1 MNRFYNGFDSY
12 KKAIRGIVDRNVDE
26 YILKD
31 IIINFHHSVE
41 VLFKHIL
48 YERDKCLIYQDMDKW
63 INYNFDKKVGLK
75 GEKKEIFDIEY
86 TISFDDVVRR
96 VIVLCNVSLD
106 EYGYDGFRNLNK
118 FRNALT
124 HDEIELNRDSIEQV
138 VVSLLPT
145 VNDILRNNLKN
156 EEKRQFEEFIDSD
169 YFIETFNSLLSENI
183 KWRIITVLNLLQ
195 MYSQSS
201 LDEISNVQITNLE
214 KTLSA
219 LGKYVEHEEFF
230 LKIDDEY
237 YISIISYL
245 KQSICDM
252 LISCPTSELKKIDT
266 LKKNKIVNQVLEE
279 YLEYASQYIYS
290 FLQERSERI
299 EPAFFMDDER
309 VAGKFDGML
318 LVNQNDIFVLLGC
331 MKRITDVYG
340 SILGKRRDDILKGLY
355 LGDDKEQL
363 LSDFYNGLFK
373 WFKTNGWYN
382 SENIDNLDEHSKEAI
397 GMDEKYMVVN
407 DGLCF
412 EIEDRF
418 FQSQIDKRL
427 IGEYCKLG
435 TIDKVNDILVQNIET
450 IIKKDDVYTLIFVA
464 SLDVETSD
472 YDSTGNVDGYVTI
485 EGKIKSDDVFEIDSI
500 EYLGYT
506 IGFHNFKFD

>member
-1 MNRFYNGFDSY
+1 MNRFHNGFDSY
-12 KKAIRGIVDRNVDE
+12 KKAIGGIVDRNVDE

-48 YERDKCLIYQDMDKW
+48 YGRGKCLIYQDMDKW

-75 GEKKEIFDIEY
+75 GEKKEISDIEY

-118 FRNALT
+118 IRNALT
-124 HDEIELNRDSIEQV
+124 HDEIELNRDGIEQI

-145 VNDILRNNLKN
+145 VNDVLRNNLRK

-195 MYSQSS
+195 MYSQRS
-201 LDEISNVQITNLE
+201 LDEISNVQIVNLE

-252 LISCPTSELKKIDT
+252 LINCPTNELKKIDM

-290 FLQERSERI
+290 FLQERSECI

-309 VAGKFDGML
+309 VSGKFD
-318 LVNQNDIFVLLGC
+318 
-331 MKRITDVYG
+331 
-340 SILGKRRDDILKGLY
+340 
-355 LGDDKEQL
+355 
-363 LSDFYNGLFK
+363 
-373 WFKTNGWYN
+373 
-382 SENIDNLDEHSKEAI
+382 
-397 GMDEKYMVVN
+397 
-407 DGLCF
+407 
-412 EIEDRF
+412 
-418 FQSQIDKRL
+418 
-427 IGEYCKLG
+427 
-435 TIDKVNDILVQNIET
+435 
-450 IIKKDDVYTLIFVA
+450 
-464 SLDVETSD
+464 
-472 YDSTGNVDGYVTI
+472 
-485 EGKIKSDDVFEIDSI
+485 
-500 EYLGYT
+500 
-506 IGFHNFKFD
+506 

>member
-12 KKAIRGIVDRNVDE
+12 KKAIRGIAYRNNDE

-41 VLFKHIL
+41 VLFKNIL
-48 YERDKCLIYQDMDKW
+48 YERDKCLIYQDMEKW
-63 INYNFDKKVGLK
+63 INYNFEKRVGLK
-75 GEKKEIFDIEY
+75 GEKKESSDIEY

-118 FRNALT
+118 IRNALT
-124 HDEIELNRDSIEQV
+124 HDEIELKRDNIEQI
-138 VVSLLPT
+138 VVSLLPI
-145 VNDILRNNLKN
+145 VNDILRNNLIM
-156 EEKRQFEEFIDSD
+156 EEKKQFEEFIDSD
-169 YFIETFNSLLSENI
+169 YFIETFSSLLSENI

-201 LDEISNVQITNLE
+201 LDEITNVQITNLE

-230 LKIDDEY
+230 LKIDNEY

-245 KQSICDM
+245 KQSMCDT
-252 LISCPTSELKKIDT
+252 LIKCPTNELKKIDV

-290 FLQERSERI
+290 LLQEHFEWI

-309 VAGKFDGML
+309 VSDKFDGML

-340 SILGKRRDDILKGLY
+340 SILG
-355 LGDDKEQL
+355 
-363 LSDFYNGLFK
+363 
-373 WFKTNGWYN
+373 T
-382 SENIDNLDEHSKEAI
+382 
-397 GMDEKYMVVN
+397 
-407 DGLCF
+407 
-412 EIEDRF
+412 
-418 FQSQIDKRL
+418 
-427 IGEYCKLG
+427 
-435 TIDKVNDILVQNIET
+435 
-450 IIKKDDVYTLIFVA
+450 
-464 SLDVETSD
+464 
-472 YDSTGNVDGYVTI
+472 
-485 EGKIKSDDVFEIDSI
+485 
-500 EYLGYT
+500 
-506 IGFHNFKFD
+506 